1 MQSGCWPQAQAAE
14 ALGVGDGCCPVHL
27 LAPAKADGRFLPTH
41 SIFIHMR
48 EDLCP
53 IALCKL
59 EKRNLLVSL
68 SLFFFFFLRVK
79 NMPPLLLLSTS
90 CASGR
95 NTILVGLI
103 AHARQITWLES
114 YKANSG

>member
-59 EKRNLLVSL
+59 EKCNLLVSL
-68 SLFFFFFLRVK
+68 SLFFFFKSEKYASLAAVEHKQCFRK
-79 NMPPLLLLSTS
+79 KYNLSRSDCT
-90 CASGR
+90 CRTDYMAGE
-95 NTILVGLI
+95 L
-103 AHARQITWLES
+103 
-114 YKANSG
+114 